1 MMSHS
6 PIKTLGV
13 LVVATIA
20 LGLATN
26 AAAQATQTKQSVPGA
41 AKVTTT
47 QLNGEVASVQGDSLI
62 VRMIPGGDYR
72 LFQLRPG
79 KTATIDGVVMPLNQV
94 KPGTILTAYV
104 TVSERP
110 VVDRTITSLKG
121 TVWQASPKTVILT
134 LENGENRQYEV
145 PPGLKFDVDGQ
156 MKEAMELRP
165 GMKISATKVVEA
177 PRTEITESNVVT
189 GLGPKK

>member
-6 PIKTLGV
+6 LSKTLGV
-13 LVVATIA
+13 LVIATA
-20 LGLATN
+20 TLGLATG
-26 AAAQATQTKQSVPGA
+26 AAAQATQTRQAVPGD
-41 AKVTTT
+41 AKVSTT
-47 QLNGEVASVQGDSLI
+47 QLNGEVAYVQGDYLI
-62 VRMIPGGDYR
+62 VRMSPSGDYR

-79 KTATIDGVVMPLNQV
+79 KTATIDGVVMPLNKV
-94 KPGTILTAYV
+94 RPGTHLTAYV
-104 TVSERP
+104 TVTERS

-134 LENGENRQYEV
+134 LENGENRQYDV

-165 GMKISATKVVEA
+165 GMKINATKIVES

-189 GLGPKK
+189 GVAPK